1 MPGRQVRGPAG
12 RPPRCIPQAARSDV
26 LSEFVSFA
34 GSGGTPTCAATSKQ
48 RTHKRCEVERP
59 APDAPRASTS
69 PTSGEV
75 PWRGRCVCTV
85 RTQRRLTTPVASRSF
100 FYTGAPP
107 RFSPLAQDERDFN
120 TRRAECA
127 DARGRDQRDDRP
139 VSKVPQGHGPG
150 RRHTAPDFARAGAAH
165 LSLRRVQSDQDVY
178 SAGGPPSG
186 PRRRERRIRDRTT
199 VPRGVEPDNRRRE
212 PRHALATPA
221 TLYGKDGSFLF
232 PCTIRDLS
240 KSGGRLE
247 LFKEAVLPQYFL
259 LSMLPDGGGRRLCSK
274 VWQLALVAGVR
285 FVERQSA

>member
-1 MPGRQVRGPAG
+1 MR
-12 RPPRCIPQAARSDV
+12 
-26 LSEFVSFA
+26 E
-34 GSGGTPTCAATSKQ
+34 AATSE
-48 RTHKRCEVERP
+48 TTAPCPRCRKDMALAVVIP
-59 APDAPRASTS
+59 HPIS
-69 PTSGEV
+69 PE
-75 PWRGRCVCTV
+75 
-85 RTQRRLTTPVASRSF
+85 
-100 FYTGAPP
+100 
-107 RFSPLAQDERDFN
+107 LARH
-120 TRRAECA
+120 TYLCAECNQTKTYILPVGPPA
-127 DARGRDQRDDRP
+127 D
-139 VSKVPQGHGPG
+139 
-150 RRHTAPDFARAGAAH
+150 RAGA
-165 LSLRRVQSDQDVY
+165 
-178 SAGGPPSG
+178 SG
-186 PRRRERRIRDRTT
+186 DPDRTT